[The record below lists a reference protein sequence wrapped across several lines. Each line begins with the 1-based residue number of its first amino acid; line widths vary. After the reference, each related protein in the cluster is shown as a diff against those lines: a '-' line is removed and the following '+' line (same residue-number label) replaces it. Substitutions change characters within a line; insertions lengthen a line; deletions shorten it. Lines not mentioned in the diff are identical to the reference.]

1 MIAPV
6 IAAEIASIGGRDVEV
21 LLQQD
26 DRTALV
32 PLAGPGLLVGAPQPV
47 DGSAAGRA
55 FVTGAPVGQAQDD
68 GVRIFLPLFDRTD
81 RVGVL
86 SFTVDVIDGDLRAIR
101 GLAGLLQR
109 GGTADLLAAVPAHSP
124 RQEPP
129 LEQSVD
135 DTDRGWGEL
144 PDEADDDQRIAREK
158 PPHY

>member
-32 PLAGPGLLVGAPQPV
+32 PLAGPGLLVGAPQPI

-55 FVTGAPVGQAQDD
+55 FLTGAPVEQVKDD
-68 GVRIFLPLFDRTD
+68 GVRIFLPLFDRTE

-86 SFTVDVIDGDLRAIR
+86 SFTVDVIDDDLLAIR
-101 GLAGLLQR
+101 RLAGLLQHR
-109 GGTADLLAAVPAHSP
+109 GTTDLLASVPAHGP
-124 RQEPP
+124 RHEPS
-129 LEQSVD
+129 LEQSAD

-144 PDEADDDQRIAREK
+144 PDEDDDDRIAREK